1 MARLSFF
8 SGKDNAHFRGVEE
21 LASEARK
28 AAAKRGLN
36 SLYEITTQLSG
47 QSNTCTKPVKD
58 KEGKVITSE
67 RGKGWK
73 IDSAFQRSA

>member
-8 SGKDNAHFRGVEE
+8 SGKDNAHSRGVEE

-28 AAAKRGLN
+28 AAGKGGLN
-36 SLYEITTQLSG
+36 TVYEITTQLSG

-67 RGKGWK
+67 RGKG
-73 IDSAFQRSA
+73 

>member
-8 SGKDNAHFRGVEE
+8 SGKDNAHSRGVEE

-28 AAAKRGLN
+28 AAAKGGLN
-36 SLYEITTQLSG
+36 SVYEITTQLSG

-67 RGKGWK
+67 MGKG
-73 IDSAFQRSA
+73 